1 MCGIAGYF
9 SVNKVFSPEELPA
22 MANAIAHRGPDA
34 EGDYSHGS
42 VGLAHRRL
50 SIVDLNPRSNQPM
63 TSQDGNFVIC
73 YNGEVYN
80 FPELATK
87 YNLTLRTHSDTEV
100 ILELFAK
107 VGPSCVNEFNGMF
120 AIAIYDIQKETL
132 HVFRDRI
139 GIKPIYYFYDG
150 QNFAFASDIKA
161 LFALG
166 FVKKQKST
174 NLNAVKEFL
183 YLGYIPH
190 PNTIYQNINKFEAG
204 SFVKIDKN
212 GAKFETYWDLNQK
225 VKSSVKSN
233 EAEAKIELKS
243 LIEASVK
250 RRMFADVPFGTFLS
264 GGTDSSVVTAV
275 AQSLS
280 TEKINTFSI
289 GFKEAKYNEAEH
301 AKTVANNLGTSH
313 HEFIVSQK
321 DALDLFPEI
330 IGTYD
335 EPFADCSSIPTMLVS
350 KLARQHVKMTLSGDG
365 GDEQF
370 LGYGFY
376 NWANR
381 LNNPLIKTFRGAI
394 SPALKMMGNRF
405 ERAAHLF
412 DYPADRKKSHI
423 FSQEQYYFS
432 LAEIDELMPSK
443 QSISLNEN
451 FDLQR
456 KLSPAEEQ
464 AFFDLHYYLPD
475 DLLVKVDKASMKYG
489 LEARVPLL
497 DHTIIEFSLNL
508 DEKLKVKDGV
518 SKYLLKEV
526 LYDYVPRELMNR
538 PKWGFSIPLNDWLKS
553 DLREL
558 VEQYTSKEVIE
569 AAGFVDYK
577 KVQQLKAQ
585 YFGGKDYLYNRV
597 WAIVLLH
604 NWYSVETQNFAS
616 R

>member
-9 SVNKVFSPEELPA
+9 SVNKVFSAEELPA

-34 EGDYSHGS
+34 EGFYSHGS

-80 FPELATK
+80 FPELANK

-100 ILELFAK
+100 ILELFAEI
-107 VGPSCVNEFNGMF
+107 GSSCVNEFNGMF

-132 HVFRDRI
+132 HIFRDRI

-150 QNFAFASDIKA
+150 ENFSFASDIKA
-161 LFALG
+161 LFQLG
-166 FVKKQKST
+166 FVKKQKDTDLS
-174 NLNAVKEFL
+174 AVQEFL

-190 PNTIYQNINKFEAG
+190 PHTIYKNIYKFEAG
-204 SFVKIDKN
+204 SFAKIDKS
-212 GAKFETYWDLNQK
+212 GVRFERFWNLNEQ
-225 VKSSVKSN
+225 VKSSIKSN
-233 EAEAKIELKS
+233 EVEAKAELKS
-243 LIEASVK
+243 LIEGSVK

-301 AKTVANNLGTSH
+301 AKTIANHLGTNH
-313 HEFIVSQK
+313 REFIVSQK

-350 KLARQHVKMTLSGDG
+350 RLARQHVKMALSGDG

-432 LAEIDELMPSK
+432 LAEIDDLMMGK
-443 QSISLNEN
+443 QSITLNEN

-497 DHTIIEFSLNL
+497 DHTILEFSLNL

-526 LYDYVPRELMNR
+526 LYDYIPRDLMNR
-538 PKWGFSIPLNDWLKS
+538 PKWGFSIPLNDWLKT

-585 YFGGKDYLYNRV
+585 YFDGKDYLYNRV

-604 NWYSVETQNFAS
+604 NWWKDSI
-616 R
+616 